1 MHKHLLVALFSLAA
15 LSLAGCG
22 GGGGGGPITL
32 PPNGNGSPPALS
44 ATISADTTEGTAPL
58 SVTFSSSVSGG
69 TSPYSYSWAFGDGGT
84 SSAANPQ
91 HTFSSAETYTVRL
104 TVTDSD
110 ERTATSNS
118 LDVIV
123 VEASGA
129 NILVSP
135 DSLGFGVV
143 SQPKELDLTIENDS
157 TSTDTITGSVR
168 IFSGETDF
176 SIISGEG
183 NFELSPAQSH
193 VVTVR
198 FSPTGPFTFNRL
210 GTLRITHNASNRSS
224 PINVPLS
231 GGG

>member
-1 MHKHLLVALFSLAA
+1 MRCHHRQKPNYMNMGLYHRLHLRR
-15 LSLAGCG
+15 
-22 GGGGGGPITL
+22 TL
-32 PPNGNGSPPALS
+32 HS
-44 ATISADTTEGTAPL
+44 E
-58 SVTFSSSVSGG
+58 
-69 TSPYSYSWAFGDGGT
+69 
-84 SSAANPQ
+84 
-91 HTFSSAETYTVRL
+91 E
-104 TVTDSD
+104 
-110 ERTATSNS
+110 
-118 LDVIV
+118 
-123 VEASGA
+123 
-129 NILVSP
+129 
-135 DSLGFGVV
+135 LGFGVV